1 MSADLLRDVAAL
13 LDREHVA
20 FALIGGDALA
30 AHGVARST
38 LDTNLFTVD
47 QRVLDAPFWSR
58 LRDTPGRTIDVRRGD
73 ADDPL
78 GGVVELTAPGDRP
91 IDVIVGRS
99 PWQANMAVEAERAV
113 IQGIEI
119 PVARVS
125 DLILLKL
132 YAGGPQDVADIHQ
145 LLERGDRNGVVAR
158 VNASVGSLPRPA
170 QSRWARVIEG
180 DDGDRG

>member
-38 LDTNLFTVD
+38 LDTDLFTVD
-47 QRVLDAPFWSR
+47 QRVLDAPFWDP
-58 LRDTPGRTIDVRRGD
+58 LRDVPGRTIDARRGG
-73 ADDPL
+73 AEDPL
-78 GGVVELTAPGDRP
+78 GGVVQLTAEDDRP

-99 PWQANMAVEAERAV
+99 PWQADMAAKAERAV

-132 YAGGPQDVADIHQ
+132 YAGGPQDIADIHQ
-145 LLERGDRNGVVAR
+145 LLERGDRDGVVNR
-158 VNASVGSLPRPA
+158 VSAAVRSLPRPA
-170 QSRWARVIEG
+170 QSQWARIIE
-180 DDGDRG
+180 DVVRS